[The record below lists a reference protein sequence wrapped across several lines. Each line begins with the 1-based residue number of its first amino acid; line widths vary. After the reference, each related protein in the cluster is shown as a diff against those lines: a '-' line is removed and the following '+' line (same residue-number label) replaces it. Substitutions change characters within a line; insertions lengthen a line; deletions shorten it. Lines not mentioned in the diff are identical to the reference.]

1 MTLMQTRRMM
11 APSIQQDEET
21 LLAHSSA
28 VHAFGPLPEAPAT
41 GGVLR
46 PASGGRGG
54 SAGRGRWG
62 QRLTLSSQ
70 RNPHWGRSTQTL
82 EELPTEKPLEGGSH
96 QSACRLF
103 LLQRLQRFTLMGGL
117 QYQNIGRM
125 VLICVPLVCR
135 STRMPSQVCHQGRRL
150 WTLKVL

>member
-1 MTLMQTRRMM
+1 MNMMQTRRMM
-11 APSIQQDEET
+11 TPSIQQDEET

-28 VHAFGPLPEAPAT
+28 VHAFGPLAEAPAT

-46 PASGGRGG
+46 PANNGRGG

-82 EELPTEKPLEGGSH
+82 EELPTEKPLEGDSH
-96 QSACRLF
+96 QPGASIFSSSSYSCSL
-103 LLQRLQRFTLMGGL
+103 
-117 QYQNIGRM
+117 
-125 VLICVPLVCR
+125 
-135 STRMPSQVCHQGRRL
+135 
-150 WTLKVL
+150 